1 MTTKGKK
8 SKVENSTTGKDNEKS
23 KVKKIKKS
31 YVELRTKERANLKQ
45 LSKRK
50 FISPKA
56 LKQVFALLLFDTGAT
71 MTEVMEELAL
81 SPQTLMQWRKDFK
94 ISRMD
99 SLLVFQEKNQDE
111 NEEDKDDSENF
122 DEQD

>member
-8 SKVENSTTGKDNEKS
+8 SKVENSTIGKDNEKT

-31 YVELRTKERANLKQ
+31 YVELKTKERANLKQ

-50 FISPKA
+50 FISQKA
-56 LKQVFALLLFDTGAT
+56 IKQVFALLLFDTGAT

-81 SPQTLMQWRKDFK
+81 SPQTLMQLRKDFK
-94 ISRMD
+94 MSRMD
-99 SLLVFQEKNQDE
+99 SLLVFQEKNAIE
-111 NEEDKDDSENF
+111 KEEDMDPPENF
-122 DEQD
+122 DKQD